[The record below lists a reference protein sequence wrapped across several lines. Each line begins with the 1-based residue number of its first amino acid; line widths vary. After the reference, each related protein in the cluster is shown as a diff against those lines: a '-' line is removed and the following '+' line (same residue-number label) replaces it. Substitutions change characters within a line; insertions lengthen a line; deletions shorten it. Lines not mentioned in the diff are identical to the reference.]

1 VRELALP
8 SDAAQTLATLRARTN
23 LRLPDCCVLLAAQ
36 REQARLLTFD
46 SRLRKYTKQVG
57 VAVVDA

>member
-1 VRELALP
+1 VEVRELALP

-36 REQARLLTFD
+36 REQA
-46 SRLRKYTKQVG
+46 
-57 VAVVDA
+57 